1 MWIQDGEDTT
11 EIILGMGTNGTI
23 NGFLTNNFNRTGR
36 VGNLI
41 DIGKSKELGASR
53 AINPNRNSNTGNHRG
68 TFSSLTVSNQNNPR
82 RKLHSL
88 KVNNQGNPRG
98 MFSSLT
104 LSNQNNLRRKF
115 SNLTVSNQNN
125 PRRKF
130 SNLMVSNQSNLK
142 SGRERKNHKNSAR
155 KGAHRAPFFTV
166 IVERQL
172 SAARVF

>member
-53 AINPNRNSNTGNHRG
+53 AINPNRNSNTGNPRVK
-68 TFSSLTVSNQNNPR
+68 FSNLM
-82 RKLHSL
+82 
-88 KVNNQGNPRG
+88 VNNQGNPRG
-98 MFSSLT
+98 MFSSLM
-104 LSNQNNLRRKF
+104 
-115 SNLTVSNQNN
+115 VSNQNN

-130 SNLMVSNQSNLK
+130 SSLTVSNQNNLK
-142 SGRERKNHKNSAR
+142 SGRERKNHKNSGR
-155 KGAHRAPFFTV
+155 KGSMVLPF
-166 IVERQL
+166 L
-172 SAARVF
+172 L